1 MNALAHRPIS
11 LAVLVVASALLADS
25 AGLDGDP
32 SLKAAGAQEREG
44 KIKANGITIAWEYQR
59 AKHRTIKVPTVVVH
73 GTEVRLGTSWKMGLG
88 IDVEARLT
96 DEEDLW
102 LDLGIHDRSGLNRSS
117 CPFPQ
122 NRWYLAAPSVDGRL
136 DRSLCG
142 RLRNPTPGRITHDKD
157 GLHHRGVQRHRPLN
171 CPIVSGAGLECGGD
185 HAQPRPGGRLDQ
197 AGSNSGITPRCHG
210 RREHPGCNGPGC
222 HLFRCGRCPCEQ
234 CRL

>member
-102 LDLGIHDRSGLNRSS
+102 LDSGIHDPKRLEPLLV
-117 CPFPQ
+117 PFPAQ
-122 NRWYLAAPSVDGRL
+122 QVDAYPRGRL
-136 DRSLCG
+136 VNDPGHDAPECIQSIETGDWLPG
-142 RLRNPTPGRITHDKD
+142 LSSWTDAAEKPNSWSDNP
-157 GLHHRGVQRHRPLN
+157 
-171 CPIVSGAGLECGGD
+171 
-185 HAQPRPGGRLDQ
+185 
-197 AGSNSGITPRCHG
+197 
-210 RREHPGCNGPGC
+210 
-222 HLFRCGRCPCEQ
+222 
-234 CRL
+234 